1 MGEEEGIAMSRFFS
15 FLVVTIFT
23 VPLLLAF
30 GGGPALAQMPSAEPT
45 TATTYTDSVQGIEFW
60 EGMIVGNTRLGASF
74 GGDASGDLPGVMVA
88 SIDYTPPSPGPSVS
102 NEIVGGR
109 WALFSSQGKVFGT
122 FDGGTVQ
129 WNADGTLAEVEA
141 NMSVLG
147 GAVDGRSVAGGVG
160 TFGGV
165 LDHTPLTEGL
175 PPTVGGTLQLAL

>member
-1 MGEEEGIAMSRFFS
+1 MSRFFS
-15 FLVVTIFT
+15 FLKVVAIVT
-23 VPLLLAF
+23 VPLLLAI
-30 GGGPALAQMPSAEPT
+30 GGGPALAQMPSAEPA
-45 TATTYTDSVQGIEFW
+45 TATTPYTDTVQGIEFW
-60 EGMIVGNTRLGASF
+60 EGTIVDNTRLGASF

-88 SIDYTPPSPGPSVS
+88 SIDYTPSSPGPSVT

-109 WALFSSQGKVFGT
+109 WALFSSQGKVFVT

-147 GAVDGRSVAGGVG
+147 GAVDGIRGSGGVG

-165 LDHTPLTEGL
+165 LDHTPLAEGL
-175 PPTVGGTLQLAL
+175 PPTVGGALQLTL